1 MTDSLCGRKALFG
14 SAWATSPDVP
24 NGPAKPGE
32 STSVQEVRSS
42 RSRHEH
48 LRSMYSLQLTMDAL
62 AALNVDDDLHEL
74 ISRSLVHRRALWLL
88 VLSTY
93 RVELTQILD
102 HEARRGYSEDDRA
115 LVIDMASR
123 IAVVATEVELAAVRS
138 DALSLRNYAD
148 TESQTEDGERRVLR
162 AGIQLIDRILE
173 VERDRRNAERS
184 TDVVR
189 PN

>member
-1 MTDSLCGRKALFG
+1 
-14 SAWATSPDVP
+14 
-24 NGPAKPGE
+24 
-32 STSVQEVRSS
+32 
-42 RSRHEH
+42 
-48 LRSMYSLQLTMDAL
+48 MYSLQLTMDAL